1 MNLDLWKIFYE
12 VANAKTISK
21 ASEKLHISQ
30 PAITKQIHNL
40 EEYLNT
46 KLFLRSKK
54 GVILTTEGENI
65 YNDIKNGLNSLSTAE
80 KKIKDN
86 IDIITGTIRI
96 GVSTTLAKKYLMP
109 YINSFHKL
117 YPGITFEISTDPTNI
132 LKENLKKGSLD
143 FIIAKFPL
151 KIIDDFQYEQIGTMQ
166 DIFIAS
172 KEYPELINKKLN
184 IKDLLNYQFILQRQP
199 SSSRD
204 YIDNYCYQNHIK
216 LKSIMEIASANLLI
230 EFVKIGYGIGVVTKE
245 YVLDELKKK
254 EIFKLDVSPK
264 ILERKFGIITMP
276 DNYLSHASA
285 KFHDYL
291 FK

>member
-12 VANAKTISK
+12 VANAKTILQ

-30 PAITKQIHNL
+30 PAITKQIKNL

-46 KLFLRSKK
+46 KLFIRSKK

-65 YNDIKNGLNSLSTAE
+65 YNDIKNGLNSFLIAE

-86 IDIITGTIRI
+86 IDIIKGTIRI

-109 YINSFHKL
+109 YINSFHKA
-117 YPGITFEISTDPTNI
+117 YPGINFEISTDPTNI
-132 LKENLKKGSLD
+132 LKENLKKGNLD

-151 KIIDDFQYEQIGTMQ
+151 KIIDDFKYEQIGTMQ

-172 KEYPELINKKLN
+172 KEYSELINKKLN

-204 YIDNYCYQNHIK
+204 YIDNYCYNNHIK
-216 LKSIMEIASANLLI
+216 LKSIMEVASANLLI

-254 EIFKLDVSPK
+254 EVFELDVSPK
-264 ILERKFGIITMP
+264 IIERKFGLITLP
-276 DNYLSHASA
+276 ENYLSHASE
-285 KFHDYL
+285 KFRSYL